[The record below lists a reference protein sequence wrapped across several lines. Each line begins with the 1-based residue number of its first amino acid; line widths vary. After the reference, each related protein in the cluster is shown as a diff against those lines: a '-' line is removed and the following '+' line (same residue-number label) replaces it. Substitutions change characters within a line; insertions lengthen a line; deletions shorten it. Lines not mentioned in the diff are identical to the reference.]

1 MISIKRNRVDVRGAG
16 ADDGAMNSFSDK
28 DYVDAK
34 LDATVARFTGE
45 LRAHE
50 LAVNARIDGL
60 AAEFRLLR
68 EEFDARFARLEGRL
82 IKWVVATVLGGV
94 VLNTSIMTAL
104 LLNRP
109 SQGPVTPI
117 VVYAQPAPQR

>member
-1 MISIKRNRVDVRGAG
+1 
-16 ADDGAMNSFSDK
+16 MNSFTDK
-28 DYVDAK
+28 DYIDAK

-50 LAVNARIDGL
+50 ISMNARIDGL
-60 AAEFRLLR
+60 SADFRGLRDEF
-68 EEFDARFARLEGRL
+68 EAKFAKLEGRL

-104 LLNRP
+104 LLNRSP
-109 SQGPVTPI
+109 QAPAAPI
-117 VVYAQPAPQR
+117 VIYAQPAPQPSR